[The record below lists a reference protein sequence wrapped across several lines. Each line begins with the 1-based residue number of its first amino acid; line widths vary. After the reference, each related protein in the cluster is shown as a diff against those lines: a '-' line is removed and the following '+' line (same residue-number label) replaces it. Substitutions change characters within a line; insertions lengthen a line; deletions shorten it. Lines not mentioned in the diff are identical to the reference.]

1 MYKVEIAFCSKEL
14 TARERI
20 MMKDTTNAIKL
31 DEATKDGNKL
41 VITPDMYAVLKV
53 HNDKSD
59 SEEYEQYL
67 IRDKDGTKY
76 VTGSPSFW
84 SSFEDIVD
92 EMSDENGTVEEYQIE
107 CYKLDSKNYKGKQF
121 LTCSII

>member
-20 MMKDTTNAIKL
+20 MMKDTTNAVKL

-59 SEEYEQYL
+59 NDEYEQYVIL
-67 IRDKDGTKY
+67 DKDGTKY

-84 SSFEDIVD
+84 SSFEEIAE
-92 EMSDENGTVEEYQIE
+92 EMADEEYQIE